1 MSCPEK
7 KKKKRNFFFHQF
19 TQKYACGI
27 SFGGGFFLPVR
38 VKGKADPITSVVVSK
53 HILVHEGHS
62 GNNEPQQ
69 PDRGQDHLVA
79 ETTSYL
85 EILCSVSKTGPAEIE
100 IFGKDDTDTHVS
112 F

>member
-1 MSCPEK
+1 MINKNKNQYSLRNEPALK
-7 KKKKRNFFFHQF
+7 KKTHTFFRFFHQF
-19 TQKYACGI
+19 TQKNACGI

-69 PDRGQDHLVA
+69 PNRG
-79 ETTSYL
+79 
-85 EILCSVSKTGPAEIE
+85 
-100 IFGKDDTDTHVS
+100 
-112 F
+112 